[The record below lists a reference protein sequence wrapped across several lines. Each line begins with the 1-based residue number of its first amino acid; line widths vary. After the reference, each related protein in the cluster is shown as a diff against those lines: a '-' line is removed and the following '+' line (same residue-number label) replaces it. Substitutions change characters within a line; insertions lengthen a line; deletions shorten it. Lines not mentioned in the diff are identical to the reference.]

1 MLLVYYRPNCF
12 RQIEPI
18 RVYSLGEAMDKILER
33 IVRDAGIPDLVSILA
48 ERLPPTD
55 LQSVLLEVY
64 RVRSG
69 RIQPADLLSDFASNR
84 FV

>member
-1 MLLVYYRPNCF
+1 
-12 RQIEPI
+12 
-18 RVYSLGEAMDKILER
+18 MDKILER